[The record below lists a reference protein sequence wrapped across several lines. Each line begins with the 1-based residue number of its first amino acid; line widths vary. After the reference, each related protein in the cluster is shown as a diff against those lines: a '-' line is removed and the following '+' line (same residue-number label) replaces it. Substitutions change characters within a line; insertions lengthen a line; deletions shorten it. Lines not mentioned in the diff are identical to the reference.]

1 MCKTTISFFLFF
13 LFIILISNIRKRGKL
28 YLHPP
33 NYSIVLVRV
42 NKRFLFSLPH
52 EFFNFLE
59 KNFFQW
65 WPTINLALI
74 VVKTKILNFK
84 YGILVRTFKDQQI
97 YQKNILVRYIVIAK
111 IAIKNRLILKLWT
124 DLKERLTSA
133 TWLY

>member
-1 MCKTTISFFLFF
+1 MCKTTISFFVFF
-13 LFIILISNIRKRGKL
+13 LSNIRKRSKL

-42 NKRFLFSLPH
+42 NKQFLFSLPH

-65 WPTINLALI
+65 WPTINLAPI

-111 IAIKNRLILKLWT
+111 IAIKNRFILKLWT
-124 DLKERLTSA
+124 DLKERLISA

>member
-42 NKRFLFSLPH
+42 NKRFLFSLLQ

-74 VVKTKILNFK
+74 VVKTKILDFK

-111 IAIKNRLILKLWT
+111 IAIKNRFILKLWT
-124 DLKERLTSA
+124 DLKERLISA

>member
-33 NYSIVLVRV
+33 NYSIVLVTV
-42 NKRFLFSLPH
+42 NKRFLFSLPQ

-97 YQKNILVRYIVIAK
+97 YPKIILVRYIVIAK
-111 IAIKNRLILKLWT
+111 IAIKNRFILKLWT
-124 DLKERLTSA
+124 DLKERLISA